1 MVGYVH
7 QRSIEIASKSTMWI
21 TLCENFEKRQRT
33 VIYVWGHVSKFGDTL
48 IYYHFAYTNQT

>member
-1 MVGYVH
+1 MIGYVH

-48 IYYHFAYTNQT
+48 